1 MNTTR
6 YEDDYLDWCARLYAA
21 NPCLRV
27 RGIRY
32 DAFVQ
37 APRAILRAQA
47 FGTAMPLPEGEE
59 FRPLLPRQAKAQLEA
74 DFQETLA
81 QLRDDL
87 ENELDHLHHVIGPR
101 RQSQAVRICDGR
113 AIQPTHPRAIAGER
127 CTRVRR

>member
-1 MNTTR
+1 MTLSDETIDTLAEIYIAN
-6 YEDDYLDWCARLYAA
+6 RLS
-21 NPCLRV
+21 
-27 RGIRY
+27 
-32 DAFVQ
+32 
-37 APRAILRAQA
+37 A
-47 FGTAMPLPEGEE
+47 FGVTFGEFVALPGHYKNTLLFGAREAIEEG

>member
-1 MNTTR
+1 MLSDEAIDTLAEIYIAN
-6 YEDDYLDWCARLYAA
+6 RLS
-21 NPCLRV
+21 
-27 RGIRY
+27 
-32 DAFVQ
+32 
-37 APRAILRAQA
+37 A
-47 FGTAMPLPEGEE
+47 FGVTFGEFVALPGYYLHKLM
-59 FRPLLPRQAKAQLEA
+59 FGDPAYADDDVRPLLPRQAKAQLEA